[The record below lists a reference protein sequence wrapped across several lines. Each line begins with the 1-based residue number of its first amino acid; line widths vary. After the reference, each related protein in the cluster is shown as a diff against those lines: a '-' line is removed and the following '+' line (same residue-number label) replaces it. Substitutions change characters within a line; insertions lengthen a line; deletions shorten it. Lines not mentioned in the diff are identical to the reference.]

1 MKGSLFA
8 GVAFSALVAFA
19 ASASAADLPRRTAAV
34 APAPVAVPFFT
45 WTGFYAGLN
54 AGYAFG
60 DFTKEGKQFLGSP
73 KGAILGAQAG
83 YNQQFGNIVAGLE
96 GDINWLDAK
105 DNNGFGAFTGRGKVQ
120 SLATFRGRLGF
131 AADRALFFVTGG
143 YAGGSV
149 EAKLTTPAM
158 NYSEAKWLNGY
169 ALGAGIE
176 YAVTNNVTIK
186 GEYLYSSLEGK
197 NYWASS
203 QNVKTG
209 VNLNTVRA
217 GVNYKF

>member
-1 MKGSLFA
+1 MKVSLYA

-19 ASASAADLPRRTAAV
+19 ASANAADLPRRTQAV
-34 APAPVAVPFFT
+34 APAPIAVPMFT

-54 AGYAFG
+54 GGYAFG
-60 DFTKEGKQFLGSP
+60 DFTKAGKQFVGSP
-73 KGAILGAQAG
+73 KGAILGGQVG
-83 YNQQFGNIVAGLE
+83 YNQQIGNFVVGLE
-96 GDINWLDAK
+96 GDLNWVDAK
-105 DNNGFGAFTGRGKVQ
+105 DSSGNGVFTGRGKVQ
-120 SLATFRGRLGF
+120 SLATVRGRAGV
-131 AADRALFFVTGG
+131 AVDRALFFATAG

-149 EAKLTTPAM
+149 KADLTTPAL

-169 ALGAGIE
+169 AIGAGIE
-176 YAVTNNVTIK
+176 YAVTNNVTVK

-197 NYWASS
+197 NYWAD